1 MKEYK
6 CRSKFRSSCDGILT
20 ISRYAIGQGGND
32 MSDLKKPGFMTRIR
46 NKVREKKG
54 QSTVEYVLILAIVL
68 MLASNVK
75 SKLTGV
81 LDNKIGKIEQEIDQF
96 Q

>member
-1 MKEYK
+1 
-6 CRSKFRSSCDGILT
+6 
-20 ISRYAIGQGGND
+20 

-81 LDNKIGKIEQEIDQF
+81 LDSKIGKIEQEIDNF